1 LKNLD
6 EGYPGI
12 FYAVVATFRAKMFFK
27 KCKKKKKIQGWVWWF
42 TTIIQTTTWE
52 VEVGGLCV
60 VSGQSGQS

>member
-27 KCKKKKKIQGWVWWF
+27 KCKKKKKSRAGY
-42 TTIIQTTTWE
+42 
-52 VEVGGLCV
+52 GG
-60 VSGQSGQS
+60 SQQSSKLLPGRWR